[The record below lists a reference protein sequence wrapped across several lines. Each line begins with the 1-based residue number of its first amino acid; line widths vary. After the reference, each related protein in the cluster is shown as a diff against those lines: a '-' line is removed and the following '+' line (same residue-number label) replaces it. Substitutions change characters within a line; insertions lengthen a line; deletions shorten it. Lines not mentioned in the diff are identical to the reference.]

1 MSYNYNSGI
10 VEFGPSEQLKDNRF
24 KKQYILNSKFIEEN
38 IDLIIWDFD
47 NTLIDTRAYHLHS
60 MEPDFI
66 RDELTEE
73 QLTWDIPYWKFF
85 RKTVIDLVNS
95 GKYVGIASFGM
106 YKIIRAYM
114 DRIFGINQKYFT
126 VVNTFARCKI
136 DEPVQQNKNGYI
148 LNIMEHY
155 RITSPDR
162 VLLFDDLGSN
172 IAAAM
177 ELGFVGIL
185 VEGVQYKNGRREC
198 KGLFGPKQIT
208 MMEKQLRSSLN
219 SSNPLHI
226 AQLGHVGDRK
236 VSIEMYGRRDKCP
249 MNMKQYIYPDS
260 LFSQHFNKE
269 IDNNIYKKAKDKVNL
284 IDDTK
289 KSVMKSIDVDK
300 CTDCEKYSPSI
311 YLVILLLIIILILV
325 LYFSYKNMFQK
336 N

>member
-1 MSYNYNSGI
+1 
-10 VEFGPSEQLKDNRF
+10 
-24 KKQYILNSKFIEEN
+24 
-38 IDLIIWDFD
+38 
-47 NTLIDTRAYHLHS
+47 

-73 QLTWDIPYWKFF
+73 QLTWDIPHWKFF

-95 GKYVGIASFGM
+95 GKHVGIASFGM

-136 DEPVQQNKNGYI
+136 DEPLQQNKNGYI

-198 KGLFGPKQIT
+198 KGLFGPKQMT

-269 IDNNIYKKAKDKVNL
+269 IDNNIYKKVKHTEAEKP
-284 IDDTK
+284 
-289 KSVMKSIDVDK
+289 VMKSIDVDK

-311 YLVILLLIIILILV
+311 YLVIFLLIIILIMV